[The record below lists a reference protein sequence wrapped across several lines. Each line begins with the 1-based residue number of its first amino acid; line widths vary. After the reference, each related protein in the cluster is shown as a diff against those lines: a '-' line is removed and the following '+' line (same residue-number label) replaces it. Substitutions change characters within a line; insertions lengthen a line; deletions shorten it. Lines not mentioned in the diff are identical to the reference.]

1 MTMQLLGPWV
11 TTTRYSNKKRKN
23 KSERQLQSEREHDA
37 WLRKRGLAPDQLAKK
52 LPHNAKGKRMG
63 VGDIPSY
70 RTETASAPT
79 SDRIMPVAGKRKE
92 NVYTGDEIAGIGTM
106 HKSNMV
112 PVRKD
117 SNAAKEIA
125 SMRR

>member
-70 RTETASAPT
+70 RTETASAPPLG
-79 SDRIMPVAGKRKE
+79 RG
-92 NVYTGDEIAGIGTM
+92 
-106 HKSNMV
+106 
-112 PVRKD
+112 
-117 SNAAKEIA
+117 
-125 SMRR
+125 